1 MGTRDSI
8 RPDGSTRTRE
18 TELRVAIPKKPD
30 QAPGERKGAISMI
43 KSVIT
48 AVALSGLLANAAV
61 AQPVNTI
68 TASDGP
74 PAPTQTTATKDGK
87 ICRIL
92 VVTGSRVPQRK
103 ICLT

>member
-1 MGTRDSI
+1 
-8 RPDGSTRTRE
+8 
-18 TELRVAIPKKPD
+18 
-30 QAPGERKGAISMI
+30 MI

-48 AVALSGLLANAAV
+48 AMALGGLLVTAAV

-87 ICRIL
+87 ICKIL

-103 ICLT
+103 ICLTREEWAAKSAGAKEGLDALTRNGLTRNCVGQPGGACGQ